1 MTDLSMVVVARQ
13 SKVELKIN
21 INFLDTESS
30 EAAACC
36 PTQPYLPWSRHS
48 AAVARL
54 SQNIT
59 LFYHITII
67 IHVNIISQFIL
78 FVFLNIFL
86 KYHTCKT
93 FIALHKF
100 VLSMSMIN
108 KPVLTMTTIK
118 YKMYTALHCTVIVV
132 LYNTEHIVHTARV
145 AVKLTNL
152 SFAVDLSLRLHLY
165 FHR

>member
-1 MTDLSMVVVARQ
+1 MTELSMVLARQ

-59 LFYHITII
+59 KFYHITF

-100 VLSMSMIN
+100 VLSMIN
-108 KPVLTMTTIK
+108 KPVLTGSDNDDDKIQSV
-118 YKMYTALHCTVIVV
+118 HCTVQ
-132 LYNTEHIVHTARV
+132 
-145 AVKLTNL
+145 
-152 SFAVDLSLRLHLY
+152 SL
-165 FHR
+165 

>member
-1 MTDLSMVVVARQ
+1 MTDLSMVVTRQ

-59 LFYHITII
+59 QVYHITII
-67 IHVNIISQFIL
+67 IHVNIISLFIL
-78 FVFLNIFL
+78 IVFLNIFL
-86 KYHTCKT
+86 KYQNCKT
-93 FIALHKF
+93 FSALQKF
-100 VLSMSMIN
+100 VLSVIN
-108 KPVLTMTTIK
+108 KPVLTSD
-118 YKMYTALHCTVIVV
+118 C
-132 LYNTEHIVHTARV
+132 
-145 AVKLTNL
+145 
-152 SFAVDLSLRLHLY
+152 F
-165 FHR
+165 

>member
-1 MTDLSMVVVARQ
+1 MTELSMVLARQ

-100 VLSMSMIN
+100 VLSMIN
-108 KPVLTMTTIK
+108 KPVLTGSDNDDDKIQSVHWHC
-118 YKMYTALHCTVIVV
+118 HCTFVV

-145 AVKLTNL
+145 VANVTNL
-152 SFAVDLSLRLHLY
+152 SFAVDLFLRLLHL
-165 FHR
+165 